1 LSVVEGTGT
10 FDEEVIFCD
19 FKRTTEGEGKYLV
32 DTDTEVLKR
41 GYQIGLETRV
51 VHAVNDGCC
60 MCAFAK

>member
-1 LSVVEGTGT
+1 LSAIEGIGT

-19 FKRTTEGEGKYLV
+19 FKRTTKGEGKYLV
-32 DTDTEVLKR
+32 GTDTEVLKR

-60 MCAFAK
+60 MYAL